1 MQVSIDNFI
10 KKIKNPIKEKQ
21 FLKKCF
27 LTDIK
32 AKQINRFPSS
42 FLILEYNF
50 SQRDVLFA
58 SKIYLDKYAT
68 KDEKERYYQ
77 VLESYLKELSLHSKK
92 IYLNY
97 KKSFYTFLEC

>member
-42 FLILEYNF
+42 F
-50 SQRDVLFA
+50 
-58 SKIYLDKYAT
+58 
-68 KDEKERYYQ
+68 
-77 VLESYLKELSLHSKK
+77 
-92 IYLNY
+92 
-97 KKSFYTFLEC
+97 